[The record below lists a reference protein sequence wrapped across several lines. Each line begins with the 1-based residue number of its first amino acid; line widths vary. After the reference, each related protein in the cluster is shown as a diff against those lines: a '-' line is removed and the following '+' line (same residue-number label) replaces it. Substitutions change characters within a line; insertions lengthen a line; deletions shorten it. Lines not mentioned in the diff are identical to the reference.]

1 MTQTTEAQYLAQI
14 NAELATVGIRPA
26 ATLAEARRTHAPANP
41 FETAAEHVTHSGNGS
56 GPAVRYAD
64 SATEAQIRFL
74 STLAQE
80 IAELNG
86 VELIDLTEQF
96 AKLSKREASAK
107 IEELK
112 TQVQKLRAAR
122 WAQERA
128 ERAEREAARKA
139 AITVEAG
146 IYLFNGVVHK
156 VQKAVHGSGNLYA
169 KVLQDGAFVYAP
181 GAIRSL
187 LPEHRMTLEQ
197 AKEYGQLYG
206 VCCNCGAT
214 LTDEK
219 SIEAGIGPVCARKFR

>member
-1 MTQTTEAQYLAQI
+1 MTQTTEAQHLAQI
-14 NAELATVGIRPA
+14 NAELATVGVRSC
-26 ATLAEARRTHAPANP
+26 TSLADARRTHAPANP
-41 FETAAEHVTHSGNGS
+41 FETAAEHVTRSGNGS
-56 GPAVRYAD
+56 GPAMRYAD

-74 STLAQE
+74 VTLAQE
-80 IAELNG
+80 IAALNG
-86 VELIDLTEQF
+86 IEPIDYSEKF
-96 AKLSKREASAK
+96 ATLSKREASAM

-112 TQVQKLRAAR
+112 AQAQKLRAAK
-122 WAQERA
+122 WAQ

-139 AITVEAG
+139 AVTVDAG
-146 IYLFNGVVHK
+146 IYLLAGVVYK

-197 AKEYGQLYG
+197 AREYGQLYG

-214 LTDEK
+214 LTDEE
-219 SIEAGIGPVCARKFR
+219 SIEAGIGPVCAKKFR

>member
-1 MTQTTEAQYLAQI
+1 MTQTTEAQYLAEI
-14 NAELATVGIRPA
+14 NAELATVGVRPA

-41 FETAAEHVTHSGNGS
+41 FETAAEHVTRSGNGS

-64 SATEAQIRFL
+64 SATEAQIRL
-74 STLAQE
+74 LVTLAQE

-86 VELIDLTEQF
+86 VELIDLSEVF
-96 AKLSKREASAK
+96 ASLSKREASAK
-107 IEELK
+107 IDELMV
-112 TQVQKLRAAR
+112 TARKLRER
-122 WAQERA
+122 KWAQ

-139 AITVEAG
+139 AVTVDAG